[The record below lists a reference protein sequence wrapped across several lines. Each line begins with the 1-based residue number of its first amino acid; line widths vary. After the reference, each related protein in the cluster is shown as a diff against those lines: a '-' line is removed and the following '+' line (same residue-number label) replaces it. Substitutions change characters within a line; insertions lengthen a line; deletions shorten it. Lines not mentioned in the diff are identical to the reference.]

1 MGQVT
6 EEGGLEMSEQRRKA
20 QPSAHSESASEASEA
35 HDGQTIEEKGKKIG
49 DELDAL
55 LAAVD
60 DVLEENAAEFVRDYV
75 QHGGQ

>member
-1 MGQVT
+1 
-6 EEGGLEMSEQRRKA
+6 MSEQKRKT
-20 QPSAHSESASEASEA
+20 QSSTPQTENAHESRDANKLE
-35 HDGQTIEEKGKKIG
+35 QKGKRIG

-55 LAAVD
+55 LDEID